1 MKYRRLFRRLMIV
14 AGVLATVV
22 IVLSQALPE
31 VSGKALAEKA
41 KTEQTEKSTEIQI
54 VSAPSDVVPG
64 GSIQINDVDRA
75 LLETLVPEE
84 REVNTFQS
92 YTVVLSDLYH
102 VLFRAIISPNAP

>member
-1 MKYRRLFRRLMIV
+1 MKYRGLFRRLMIV

-31 VSGKALAEKA
+31 VSGKALVEKA
-41 KTEQTEKSTEIQI
+41 KTEQTEKSTEVQV

-84 REVNTFQS
+84 RKVNTFQYCS
-92 YTVVLSDLYH
+92 VVLSDFYN